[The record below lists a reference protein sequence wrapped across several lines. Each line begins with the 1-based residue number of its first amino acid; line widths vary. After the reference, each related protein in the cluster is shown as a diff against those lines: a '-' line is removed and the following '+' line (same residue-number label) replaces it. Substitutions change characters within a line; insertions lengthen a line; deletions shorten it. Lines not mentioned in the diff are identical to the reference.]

1 MKTLLAGLALSA
13 LFLMSGFTPKVAY
26 AASQDECAIW
36 LCLPGG
42 FPDGCGGAHSAMLK
56 RLKKGK
62 SPLPSF
68 SSCAVDSGS
77 SGDASM
83 GKGAWLPERK
93 ECVRWAHGHGD
104 EWCTKYETKPAEF
117 KKDQLCII
125 NNGNHYPPG
134 CRSQNYVDIYIDGK
148 KVGETY
154 YW

>member
-1 MKTLLAGLALSA
+1 MNFKKLGILLCWLLTITAV
-13 LFLMSGFTPKVAY
+13 PKISV

-36 LCLPGG
+36 LCMPAG
-42 FPDGCGGAHSAMLK
+42 FPGNECNAPHNAMLK
-56 RLKKGK
+56 RVKKGK

-68 SSCAVDSGS
+68 SSCAVNSSSTGS
-77 SGDASM
+77 ANT
-83 GKGAWLPERK
+83 GKGAWLPARK

-117 KKDQLCII
+117 KKNQLCII

-134 CRSQNYVDIYIDGK
+134 CRSQNYIDIYIDGK
-148 KVGETY
+148 KVGDTY

>member
-1 MKTLLAGLALSA
+1 MKVRYCNLMLLFIMISTV
-13 LFLMSGFTPKVAY
+13 FPKVSV

-36 LCLPGG
+36 LCMPAG
-42 FPDGCGGAHSAMLK
+42 FPGSECSAPHKAMLK
-56 RLKKGK
+56 RVKKGK

-68 SSCAVDSGS
+68 SSCAVNSSSSGS
-77 SGDASM
+77 AST

-93 ECVRWAHGHGD
+93 ECVRWSRGHGD

-134 CRSQNYVDIYIDGK
+134 CRSQNYIDIYIDGK
-148 KVGETY
+148 KVGNTY